1 MQCLDGPGRPY
12 SLPPLTTPRCAN
24 KRGPPAGPPAPTLMA
39 FYHPLPFLVGL
50 APAAFHSSPGKRRLG
65 EGGSPGLSGGVQTLS
80 ASPAPLADVTRWSSC
95 PILVSIVK
103 TSYLSDAPFNHTLL
117 SSPLEDPCFFR
128 FASWAVLTAEIKLTK
143 QQSSF

>member
-65 EGGSPGLSGGVQTLS
+65 EGGSPGLRSSEDRKGAQWG
-80 ASPAPLADVTRWSSC
+80 SPDPKCLPSS
-95 PILVSIVK
+95 PGRRHSLVLVSYFGFYCQDV
-103 TSYLSDAPFNHTLL
+103 LS
-117 SSPLEDPCFFR
+117 
-128 FASWAVLTAEIKLTK
+128 V
-143 QQSSF
+143 